1 LPFFYNVDFTISSD
15 DLQQLC
21 LLDIDNFLCDNGKCL
36 DDYKFMPKLIMSN
49 NGRFSNV
56 LIENEIKYD
65 YNEMSD
71 LFEEHIANLNS
82 EQLRH
87 IKRLSVLLIMVL
99 DLCFLLMDMVALEK
113 LIYRIQYHTSFDQRG
128 K

>member
-1 LPFFYNVDFTISSD
+1 
-15 DLQQLC
+15 
-21 LLDIDNFLCDNGKCL
+21 
-36 DDYKFMPKLIMSN
+36 MPKLIMSN

-99 DLCFLLMDMVALEK
+99 DLCFLLMGMVAPVRLTYGRQ
-113 LIYRIQYHTSFDQRG
+113 YRTNFGR
-128 K
+128 KVR

>member
-1 LPFFYNVDFTISSD
+1 
-15 DLQQLC
+15 
-21 LLDIDNFLCDNGKCL
+21 
-36 DDYKFMPKLIMSN
+36 MPKLIMSN
-49 NGRFSNV
+49 NGHFSNV

-71 LFEEHIANLNS
+71 LFVEHIANLNS

-99 DLCFLLMDMVALEK
+99 DLCFLLMDMVPLEK

>member
-1 LPFFYNVDFTISSD
+1 
-15 DLQQLC
+15 
-21 LLDIDNFLCDNGKCL
+21 
-36 DDYKFMPKLIMSN
+36 MPKLIMSN

-71 LFEEHIANLNS
+71 LFVEHIANLNS

>member
-1 LPFFYNVDFTISSD
+1 
-15 DLQQLC
+15 
-21 LLDIDNFLCDNGKCL
+21 
-36 DDYKFMPKLIMSN
+36 MPKLIMSN

-71 LFEEHIANLNS
+71 LFEEHISNLNS

>member
-1 LPFFYNVDFTISSD
+1 
-15 DLQQLC
+15 
-21 LLDIDNFLCDNGKCL
+21 
-36 DDYKFMPKLIMSN
+36 MPKLIMSN